1 MFHWDVITVSSRVV
15 TKLVPNCF
23 KLKERNNLFPPS
35 EIREENF
42 VSKGIFKKTLKGWYW
57 KWQEETEGRVEEL
70 MLHVQGKWMK

>member
-23 KLKERNNLFPPS
+23 KLKERNNLFPAS

-57 KWQEETEGRVEEL
+57 KWQEETLFVEYF
-70 MLHVQGKWMK
+70 KKKPT